1 MKTAF
6 KSRDIEQLLAEADEI
21 LQQINTEVIEDMEE
35 EQRAQLEAHVQSLK
49 KFKSEVQDK
58 IEEEGAPEGRAYS
71 EGAHEAIQEIVK
83 AIKGLASYL
92 S

>member
-1 MKTAF
+1 
-6 KSRDIEQLLAEADEI
+6 
-21 LQQINTEVIEDMEE
+21 
-35 EQRAQLEAHVQSLK
+35 LK

-58 IEEEGAPEGRAYS
+58 IEEEGAPEGRTYS
-71 EGAHEAIQEIVK
+71 EGTHEAIEEIVK